1 MNAPAP
7 AQSRAGLIA
16 VLVGLIVAIVATV
29 VVVVGRDDSD
39 EKKFRPKNFDDEA
52 EEETPTA
59 AHPSRTYEPGQ
70 PANTRAAPA
79 PPPVA
84 APGTVEAR
92 GGSGEATELMVLAR
106 RIETTD
112 PKRSRDLL
120 RQALA
125 LNPTDAT
132 ALDAL
137 SKKLFL
143 DENHTEAKA
152 LVDRCLGANPN
163 SEGCKALASQM
174 QDQTTRDAAQAKARA
189 CVNATP
195 ENAECIAVLTDG
207 AFYDGNKS
215 AAALFALRQFNVA
228 PTAPATTL
236 ALGRVKASDGNY
248 REAREL
254 FDKSCAA
261 GNQSACYRAGVLRG
275 EGW

>member
-1 MNAPAP
+1 
-7 AQSRAGLIA
+7 
-16 VLVGLIVAIVATV
+16 VAIVATV
-29 VVVVGRDDSD
+29 VIVIGRDDSD
-39 EKKFRPKNFDDEA
+39 EKSFRPKNFDQDQD
-52 EEETPTA
+52 EEETPTPA
-59 AHPSRTYEPGQ
+59 RPSRTYEKAQ
-70 PANTRAAPA
+70 PADTRAALAPA
-79 PPPVA
+79 PVA
-84 APGTVEAR
+84 APGAVQAH
-92 GGSGEATELMVLAR
+92 GGSGEATELVVLAR
-106 RIETTD
+106 RIEATD

-125 LNPTDAT
+125 LNPTDET

-137 SKKLFL
+137 SRKLFL
-143 DENHTEAKA
+143 DENHAEAKA

-174 QDQTTRDAAQAKARA
+174 QDQATRDASQAKARS

-195 ENAECIAVLTDG
+195 DNAECIAVLTDG

-215 AAALFALRQFNVA
+215 AAALFALRMFNVA

-236 ALGRVKASDGNY
+236 ALGRVKASNGSY

-254 FDKSCAA
+254 FDKSCSA
-261 GNQSACYRAGVLRG
+261 GNQSACYRASALRG

>member
-29 VVVVGRDDSD
+29 MIVLGRDDAD
-39 EKKFRPKNFDDEA
+39 EKRFHPRNVDDE
-52 EEETPTA
+52 EEPETQRPERPERTFERAPAARPGATA
-59 AHPSRTYEPGQ
+59 APTQ
-70 PANTRAAPA
+70 P
-79 PPPVA
+79 A
-84 APGTVEAR
+84 APGATVAH
-92 GGSGEATELMVLAR
+92 GGSGEATELVVLAR
-106 RIETTD
+106 RIESTD
-112 PKRSRDLL
+112 PKRSRELL

-125 LNPTDAT
+125 LNPTDET

-143 DENHTEAKA
+143 DENHAEAKA
-152 LVDRCLGANPN
+152 LVDRCLAANPN
-163 SEGCKALASQM
+163 SEGCKALAGQM
-174 QDQTTRDAAQAKARA
+174 IDQATRDASQAKARS
-189 CVNATP
+189 CVTATP

-236 ALGRVKASDGNY
+236 ALGRVKAADGSY

-261 GNQSACYRAGVLRG
+261 GNQSACFRATALRG